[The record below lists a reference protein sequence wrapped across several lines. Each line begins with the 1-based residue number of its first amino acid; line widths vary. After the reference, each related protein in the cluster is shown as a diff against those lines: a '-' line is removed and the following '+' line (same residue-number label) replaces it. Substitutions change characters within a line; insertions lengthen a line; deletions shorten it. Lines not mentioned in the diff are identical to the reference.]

1 MEPFCSGT
9 EINVD
14 DVILRYVIGISRD
27 DYVIP
32 ERSNDKND
40 NDALLISDE
49 GRMYNLYI
57 LLYGGRSNDL
67 WPEDKTGT

>member
-14 DVILRYVIGISRD
+14 DVILRYAIGISHD
-27 DYVIP
+27 DYVIIM
-32 ERSNDKND
+32 
-40 NDALLISDE
+40 LISDE

-57 LLYGGRSNDL
+57 LLHGGRSNDL

>member
-9 EINVD
+9 EINID
-14 DVILRYVIGISRD
+14 DVILRYAIGISRD
-27 DYVIP
+27 DYVIIM
-32 ERSNDKND
+32 
-40 NDALLISDE
+40 LISDE

-67 WPEDKTGT
+67 WS

>member
-14 DVILRYVIGISRD
+14 DVILRYAIGISRD
-27 DYVIP
+27 DYVIIM
-32 ERSNDKND
+32 
-40 NDALLISDE
+40 LISDE

-67 WPEDKTGT
+67 WS

>member
-14 DVILRYVIGISRD
+14 DVILRCAISISHD
-27 DYVIP
+27 DYVIIM
-32 ERSNDKND
+32 
-40 NDALLISDE
+40 LISDE

-67 WPEDKTGT
+67 WS

>member
-1 MEPFCSGT
+1 MESFCSGT

-32 ERSNDKND
+32 EMYND
-40 NDALLISDE
+40 NNEMLISDE
-49 GRMYNLYI
+49 GRLYNLYI

-67 WPEDKTGT
+67 WP

>member
-1 MEPFCSGT
+1 MESFCSGT

-32 ERSNDKND
+32 EMYND
-40 NDALLISDE
+40 NNDNNEMLISDE
-49 GRMYNLYI
+49 GRLYNLYI

-67 WPEDKTGT
+67 WP